1 MGYSFVLYKHGPYSF
16 DLKLDTSRLL
26 GRRS

>member
-16 DLKLDTSRLL
+16 DLKWI
-26 GRRS
+26 RRDSWDAVC